1 MKSATDM
8 SQSISNHGDL
18 MDGIYRYQRH
28 FYDATR
34 KYYLLGRDRMILNL
48 RPPKGGTVLE
58 IGCGTGRNLVAV
70 GKTYADAKLYGFD
83 ISTEM
88 LATAQKAT
96 TTAFADRSVT
106 LAIGDATNFN
116 ASELFGIKSFDRIF
130 LSYSIS
136 MIPDWQRALDMA
148 FAALAPGGQLHIVD
162 FGNQKDMPRLFRFVL
177 MKWLALFH
185 VAPRENLEDALQ
197 ALARCHHASF
207 ACRNLFRGYSQIA
220 IVTRAS

>member
-1 MKSATDM
+1 M
-8 SQSISNHGDL
+8 SQSASNHGDL

-34 KYYLLGRDRMILNL
+34 KYYLLGRDRMIKNL
-48 RPPKGGTVLE
+48 RPPKGGTILE
-58 IGCGTGRNLVAV
+58 IGCGTGRNLVAA
-70 GKTYADAKLYGFD
+70 GKTYTDTKLYGFD

-88 LATAQKAT
+88 LATAQNATAKALMS
-96 TTAFADRSVT
+96 REVT
-106 LAIGDATNFN
+106 LAIGDATNFD
-116 ASELFGIKSFDRIF
+116 ASELFGVKSFDRVF
-130 LSYSIS
+130 MSYSIS

-162 FGNQKDMPRLFRFVL
+162 FGNQKDMPKLFRFIL

-185 VAPRENLEDALQ
+185 VAPREQLEDALQ
-197 ALARCHHASF
+197 ALARCHHASLAF
-207 ACRNLFRGYSQIA
+207 RNLFRGYSQIA